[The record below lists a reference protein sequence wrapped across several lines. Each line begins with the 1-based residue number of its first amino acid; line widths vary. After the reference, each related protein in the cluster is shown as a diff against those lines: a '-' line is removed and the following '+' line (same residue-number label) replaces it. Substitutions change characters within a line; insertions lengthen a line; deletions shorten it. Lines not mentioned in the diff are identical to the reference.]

1 MAEKRLISNSQIF
14 VISSGL
20 ANLIIGNWTFPA
32 YPPNV
37 FRLGGILLFTAL
49 NLVAAD
55 VVFRPVA
62 GVKVP
67 ALAREFRGAW
77 IATVNNIDWPS
88 KPGLSTA
95 DQKKELR
102 DLISRAAALK
112 LNCVIFQVRPACD
125 ALYLSAHEPWSEYL
139 TGKMGQAPKPLYD
152 PLTFALNEAHRRGL
166 ELHAWFN
173 PYRARYK
180 GAQGGP
186 ATNHVSQTQP
196 AIVKSYAGFRWLDP
210 AEPAAR
216 AQSLRV
222 ILDVLRRYDVDGIHI
237 DDYFYPYPD
246 SKQTAFPDDAS
257 WKRYRGKL
265 SRKDWRRM
273 HINNFIRD
281 LHSEIHKIKPWVKFG
296 VSPFGIWRPG
306 HPKQIKGL
314 DAYDVLYADA
324 RLWLREGWLDYC
336 APQLYWQIAPKAQSY
351 PVLMQWWHEQNPK
364 HRHLWPGNNTAR
376 VKPWPAKE
384 IISQIDLTR
393 RHKGV
398 TGNIHWNLSALT
410 DNRGGIATLLQR
422 GAYSKLALPP
432 ASPWLDAQP
441 PLPPVANAQWDASK
455 KFINVSWR
463 ATRKDT
469 LRWWIFQMRV
479 HGQWHARILQ
489 GSQRIAT
496 IRVGKDFPDAIA
508 ITAIDAGGNPS
519 APAVLGRK

>member
-1 MAEKRLISNSQIF
+1 
-14 VISSGL
+14 
-20 ANLIIGNWTFPA
+20 
-32 YPPNV
+32 V
-37 FRLGGILLFTAL
+37 FRFGGILLFTAL
-49 NLVAAD
+49 SLVAMD
-55 VVFRPVA
+55 IVYQPVA

-67 ALAREFRGAW
+67 AMAREFRGAW

-88 KPGLSTA
+88 KPGLSTT

-102 DLISRAAALK
+102 DLISRAATLK

-139 TGKMGQAPKPLYD
+139 TGKMGQAPEPFYD

-180 GAQGGP
+180 GAQGD
-186 ATNHVSQTQP
+186 ASSNHVSRTLP
-196 AIVKSYAGFRWLDP
+196 DNVKSYDGFEWLDP
-210 AEPAAR
+210 AEPTAR

-246 SKQTAFPDDAS
+246 SKQTEFPDNAS

-265 SRKDWRRM
+265 SRNDWRRM

-281 LHSEIHKIKPWVKFG
+281 LHGEIHKIKPWVKFG

-306 HPKQIKGL
+306 YPKQIKGL
-314 DAYDVLYADA
+314 DAYDALYADA

-364 HRHLWPGNNTAR
+364 RRHLWPGNNSAR
-376 VKPWPAKE
+376 IDPWPAKE

-393 RHKGV
+393 RHPGA
-398 TGNIHWNLSALT
+398 TGNIHWNLSALF
-410 DNRGGIATLLQR
+410 DNRKDIATKLQK
-422 GAYSKLALPP
+422 GAYAHLALPP
-432 ASPWLDAQP
+432 SSPWLDKNP
-441 PLPPVANAQWDASK
+441 PKNPAVNAKWNGAKQL
-455 KFINVSWR
+455 IQVTWR
-463 ATRKDT
+463 ETEKDT
-469 LRWWIFQMRV
+469 LRRWLFQMRV
-479 HGQWHARILQ
+479 NGKWHARIVQ
-489 GSQRIAT
+489 SSQRFMSIRAT
-496 IRVGKDFPDAIA
+496 KTFPDAIA
-508 ITAIDAGGNPS
+508 ISAIDGGGNTSTPT
-519 APAVLGRK
+519 VLGRK